1 MSEIRVA
8 SRYAK
13 SLADL
18 AMEKG
23 LMEKVYADMALFSK
37 VVKENPSFA
46 SLLKNPIVTHLK
58 KQVIIKKV
66 FAGKVSDLSLSFFDL
81 ITKKNRENML
91 AGIAEAF
98 QQQYY
103 TFKGIQKATVTT
115 TFALNDDL
123 RKSFKNKVKEITGAT
138 EAELEERID
147 KSIIGGFILK
157 IGDRQ
162 IDDSLQS
169 KLKDL
174 ELSFSDKTYVKAF

>member
-23 LMEKVYADMALFSK
+23 LMEKVYADMVLFSK
-37 VVKENPSFA
+37 VVKDNPSFA
-46 SLLKNPIVTHLK
+46 SLLKNPIVTHSK
-58 KQVIIKKV
+58 KQVIINKV
-66 FAGKVSDLSLSFFDL
+66 FSTKVSDLTLRFFEL

-91 AGIAEAF
+91 AAIADAF

-123 RKSFKNKVKEITGAT
+123 RKAFKNKVKEITGS